1 MSAIPGLVIRTALPR
16 DRESLLDLMQELNRH
31 EAKISGDR
39 LTDRAAAEASY
50 ATLVDR
56 VSRLQGHLVVTE
68 VKGQVVGAFG
78 LVVETDAAHVD
89 ARVRRYGAVTNLVVH
104 PAWRRQG
111 IGTRLLQEAERLSR
125 EIGLRRLVI
134 AMLAGNA
141 GAERAYKS
149 LGFGDYAKVLVKPL
163 D

>member
-1 MSAIPGLVIRTALPR
+1 MSIDGLALRTALPR
-16 DRESLLDLMQELNRH
+16 DRDSLIDLMQELNTH

-56 VSRLQGHLVVTE
+56 VSRLQGRIVVAE
-68 VKGQVVGAFG
+68 MAGRIVGAFG
-78 LVVETDAAHVD
+78 LVVETDAAHVE

-104 PAWRRQG
+104 PTWRRKG
-111 IGTRLLQEAERLSR
+111 IGTTLLAEAERLSR
-125 EIGLRRLVI
+125 EMGLRRLVI

-141 GAERAYKS
+141 GAERAYKG
-149 LGFGDYAKVLVKPL
+149 LGFGEYAKVLVKPL